1 MCVLVINAMNVRIE
15 LKGMVIER
23 RAIMQ
28 VWVCSSCEY
37 DSVGGERVKV
47 FSNKEGAYKLACEGV
62 VEFMKDAFEVDDPD
76 FVFVSDCF
84 GKREYYDTD
93 TTRIRITCK
102 GALVQIEV
110 RDPITGKM
118 LRRSLE
124 ISDATLED

>member
-1 MCVLVINAMNVRIE
+1 MNVQIRQ
-15 LKGMVIER
+15 KDMGIER

-62 VEFMKDAFEVDDPD
+62 VEFMKDAFEADHPD

-84 GKREYYDTD
+84 GKREYYDGFKYWENEIYSPSEKD
-93 TTRIRITCK
+93 
-102 GALVQIEV
+102 EH
-110 RDPITGKM
+110 PIIDVYPVH
-118 LRRSLE
+118 LQ
-124 ISDATLED
+124 